1 MKRDMRL
8 SIKANKEL
16 IEALKTK
23 ANISSTQEL
32 LNNSIALLAWA
43 IKEKSKGRIV
53 GSINNKK
60 DEISYTEIVL
70 PALEEMTQ

>member
-8 SIKANKEL
+8 SIKANREL

-32 LNNSIALLAWA
+32 LNNSLSLLSWA

-70 PALEEMTQ
+70 PALEELTQ

>member
-8 SIKANKEL
+8 NIKANKEL
-16 IEALKTK
+16 IGALKTK

-32 LNNSIALLAWA
+32 LNNSLSLLSWA
-43 IKEKSKGRIV
+43 IKEKAKGRIV

-70 PALEEMTQ
+70 PALEELTQ

>member
-8 SIKANKEL
+8 NIKVNKEL

-32 LNNSIALLAWA
+32 LNNSLSLLSWA

-70 PALEEMTQ
+70 PALEELTQ

>member
-1 MKRDMRL
+1 MKRDLRL

-32 LNNSIALLAWA
+32 LNNSLSLLSWA

-60 DEISYTEIVL
+60 DEISYT
-70 PALEEMTQ
+70 